1 MGNKKEIQLR
11 LLVILG
17 IAAVFMLC
25 IRAWF
30 FLLICLIV
38 QAVIL
43 LVLAIGR
50 KRENP
55 ATGNKS
61 EEVVHVT
68 IAEPVK
74 SLPLQITEQV
84 NELYPGAK
92 WVWAEPDSA
101 TKILND
107 GHAYILLNRAG
118 GYGKACVI
126 CCDGKVEHIEMIGK
140 VPAAGQDAPSVKES
154 PTLSAPKEQ
163 PAVNY
168 ELLAYEWVESHIL
181 ELNARCNEELGDG
194 KVEFIVPESDLPA
207 KESWA
212 EVCKE
217 LVRNGLDDVECVEE
231 GIKITLSNEKRSF
244 Q

>member
-1 MGNKKEIQLR
+1 MGNKKEILLR

-17 IAAVFMLC
+17 IAAAFMLC

-30 FLLICLIV
+30 PLLICLIA

-43 LVLAIGR
+43 IVLVIER
-50 KRENP
+50 KRENL
-55 ATGNKS
+55 ATEDKA
-61 EEVVHVT
+61 EEETHVT

-74 SLPLQITEQV
+74 SLPLQITERV

-92 WVWAEPDSA
+92 WVWARPDSA
-101 TKILND
+101 AKIVND
-107 GHAYILLNRAG
+107 GHAYILLNKAG

-126 CCDGKVEHIEMIGK
+126 CCDGKVEHIEMFGK
-140 VPAAGQDAPSVKES
+140 VPAVVQDAPSVKELPVS
-154 PTLSAPKEQ
+154 PAPKEQ

-181 ELNARCNEELGDG
+181 ELNARCNEELGDD
-194 KVEFIVPESDLPA
+194 KSDFIVPESDLPA
-207 KESWA
+207 KESWPA
-212 EVCKE
+212 VCKE
-217 LVRNGLDDVECVEE
+217 LVRNGLDNVECVEE
-231 GIKITLSNEKRSF
+231 GIKIILSNEKRSF